1 MIGQL
6 TPPPAIPALYEFR
19 LLLELLSDPAKSN
32 DTLRRLGEAHSF
44 AVAATDKANA
54 AIEAAKAG
62 AREARDAK
70 TASDQKE
77 VVLRARENE
86 VAARENDVARK
97 SKAYEDMCVERD
109 AGYRTRVKELDAREA
124 EIRDREASIDAKQ
137 AKADNA
143 QAHASGLI
151 GEYEAKLS
159 QLKALVK

>member
-19 LLLELLSDPAKSN
+19 LLLELLSDADKYNAKVRELS
-32 DTLRRLGEAHSF
+32 DLIDLARTEAGHSDAAYKKATEQLTALRVAEREHSHNR
-44 AVAATDKANA
+44 DIANA
-54 AIEAAKAG
+54 QAENLAKQA
-62 AREARDAK
+62 
-70 TASDQKE
+70 
-77 VVLRARENE
+77 
-86 VAARENDVARK
+86 NDLSRK

-124 EIRDREASIDAKQ
+124 EIRDREANIEAKQ

>member
-19 LLLELLSDPAKSN
+19 LLLELLSDADKSAGKLK
-32 DTLRRLGEAHSF
+32 DLGVAYDRAHEA
-44 AVAATDKANA
+44 TIEANA
-54 AIEAAKAG
+54 AIERAKAD
-62 AREARDAK
+62 AREARDASV
-70 TASDQKE
+70 ASDLKE
-77 VVLRARENE
+77 TVILAREIE
-86 VAARENDVARK
+86 VAARERDLSAK

-109 AGYRTRVKELDAREA
+109 AGYRSRVKELDAREA
-124 EIRDREASIDAKQ
+124 EIRDREANIEAKQ
-137 AKADNA
+137 VKADNT